1 MFKKRGTKE
10 KGIRKRELDLDEE
23 DVDTKDTLQ
32 NVKTLKLEQ
41 QFRRKKVG
49 IDTKKAVTSKTSNK
63 QNMKDNTVHD
73 GSIITTLSGTRF
85 HSTIDYGLKSKE
97 EVHGEILERYIEDR
111 LSSSNSNINS
121 KNESDAMDIES
132 SKGDL
137 TKIIEEATK
146 LNTSSIISNN
156 YNDGNPDEDMRN
168 AAAAVLAEVQLPI
181 DSRIQ
186 NIKKTEEMLKETS
199 HLHRSHMKSKDFEVM
214 KKFTQKLKKR

>member
-49 IDTKKAVTSKTSNK
+49 IDTKKAVTSKTSSK

-121 KNESDAMDIES
+121 KNESGAIDIES

>member
-1 MFKKRGTKE
+1 MSKKRGTKE

-121 KNESDAMDIES
+121 KNESDAIDIES
-132 SKGDL
+132 SKGDF
-137 TKIIEEATK
+137 IE
-146 LNTSSIISNN
+146 
-156 YNDGNPDEDMRN
+156 R
-168 AAAAVLAEVQLPI
+168 
-181 DSRIQ
+181 
-186 NIKKTEEMLKETS
+186 
-199 HLHRSHMKSKDFEVM
+199 
-214 KKFTQKLKKR
+214 QKQR

>member
-49 IDTKKAVTSKTSNK
+49 IDTKKAVTSKTSSK

-121 KNESDAMDIES
+121 KNESDAIDIES

>member
-121 KNESDAMDIES
+121 KNESDAIDIES

>member
-1 MFKKRGTKE
+1 M
-10 KGIRKRELDLDEE
+10 
-23 DVDTKDTLQ
+23 
-32 NVKTLKLEQ
+32 
-41 QFRRKKVG
+41 
-49 IDTKKAVTSKTSNK
+49 
-63 QNMKDNTVHD
+63 
-73 GSIITTLSGTRF
+73 
-85 HSTIDYGLKSKE
+85 
-97 EVHGEILERYIEDR
+97 
-111 LSSSNSNINS
+111 
-121 KNESDAMDIES
+121 
-132 SKGDL
+132 